1 MRVHAGQ
8 ARAGLQWRRAVEA
21 VGRLL
26 RTTVLPALG
35 LVVSAPALAVV
46 NEYLDLPLDVLLAVE
61 IPRISGATGF
71 EQSAADAPSAV
82 TVISSEDIRRY
93 GYRTLVEALSS
104 ERGFY
109 ATDNLNYQ
117 FLGMRGFNQPG
128 DYNSR
133 FLVLIDGTRMS
144 EPIYGSA
151 PVGLE
156 FPLDMDLVERIEI
169 MRGAGS
175 SLYGSNA
182 TLGVIN
188 VITRRGGAYAGLRVS
203 GSAGSFDTRGGRVSF
218 GKLTEGGTDVLA
230 SISGLR
236 TDGPS
241 SLVFPEVAGNPAFGG
256 GVLNG
261 VNAEKSRNLFLSIS
275 HGDFR
280 FIAAD
285 GVRDKQY
292 GHGSWGTMF
301 GDPRSFTRDAWQTLS
316 VQYRH
321 VLDDTRAV
329 SARLYRGHYRYD
341 ADYAT
346 DYPPV
351 FINRDLAA
359 AAWWGA
365 EVRVDH
371 AVGRHRL
378 SYGADV
384 TTTQNAMM
392 VNFDRD
398 PSGAY
403 SGCQYIPQD
412 RPCVDRRVAG
422 GGVAAYLQDD
432 ITFSPHW
439 RLNAVLRHDRLR
451 DMNGVTSPRLGL
463 IHTPREGTAI
473 KLIVGYSFR
482 APGLYD
488 RYSAYDGYSVDS
500 PGLRSEKVRN
510 IELIVEHSFL
520 PNLRALASLFRYH
533 YTGLA
538 EARTDA
544 NGLVFYENG
553 GGLHAKGAELE
564 LQGRLSWLEARGS
577 VAMYHAAMDAT
588 DEHLSSAPHVLAKLR
603 LGVPWHDDRFHA
615 GTELQHVSSATAA
628 NSTTTPG
635 RTLVNLVLTARDVQ
649 PGLDLSLGLYNLFDR
664 RYGDPA
670 TTGDNVAINQLPQPG
685 RTFRVKFDYRF

>member
-1 MRVHAGQ
+1 M
-8 ARAGLQWRRAVEA
+8 ARLRWRHGFDALV
-21 VGRLL
+21 RLL
-26 RTTVLPALG
+26 YTFALPALG
-35 LVVSAPALAVV
+35 LVVPAPALSAV
-46 NEYLDLPLDVLLAVE
+46 NEYLDLPLDALLAVE

-82 TVISSEDIRRY
+82 TVISAEDIRRY

-144 EPIYGSA
+144 EPVYGSA
-151 PVGLE
+151 PLGLE

-175 SLYGSNA
+175 SLYGGNA

-203 GSAGSFDTRGGRVSF
+203 GSTGSFDTRGGRVSF
-218 GKLTEGGTDVLA
+218 GKLTDGGTDVLA

-241 SLVFPEVAGNPAFGG
+241 SLVFPEVAGDPAFGG
-256 GVLNG
+256 GVLHG
-261 VNAEKSRNLFLSIS
+261 MNAEKSRNLFLSVS

-285 GVRDKQY
+285 GVRDKQF
-292 GHGSWGTMF
+292 GHGSWATVF

-316 VQYRH
+316 LQYRR
-321 VLDDTRAV
+321 VLDDTRSV

-351 FINRDLAA
+351 LVNRDLAA
-359 AAWWGA
+359 ATWWGA

-371 AVGRHRL
+371 VVDRHRL
-378 SYGADV
+378 SYGADL

-403 SGCQYIPQD
+403 SGCQSIPQE

-432 ITFSPHW
+432 ISFSPNW
-439 RLNAVLRHDRLR
+439 RLNAVVRHDRLR

-463 IHTPREGTAI
+463 IYSPRQGTAI
-473 KLIVGYSFR
+473 KLIVGHSFR

-488 RYSAYDGYSVDS
+488 RYSAYDGYSTDS
-500 PGLRSEKVRN
+500 LGLRAEKVRN
-510 IELIVEHSFL
+510 TELIVEHSFL
-520 PNLRALASLFRYH
+520 PNLRMLATLFRYH

-538 EARTDA
+538 EARTDG

-553 GGLHAKGAELE
+553 GGLHAKGGELE
-564 LQGRLSWLEARGS
+564 LQGRLSWIEARGS
-577 VAMYHAAMDAT
+577 VAVYHAET
-588 DEHLSSAPHVLAKLR
+588 DGTKVDLSSSPHVLAKLR
-603 LGVPWHDDRFHA
+603 LGVPWRDDRFHA
-615 GTELQHVSSATAA
+615 GTELQHVSSARAA
-628 NSTTTPG
+628 NTTTTPG

-649 PGLDLSLGLYNLFDR
+649 PGLDLSAGLYNLFDR

-670 TTGDNVAINQLPQPG
+670 TSGDHLAINQLPQPG
-685 RTFRVKFDYRF
+685 RTFRVKADYRF